1 MHFSVAINGNEDV
14 YNLVWLQ
21 QPLIIPVPE
30 VLMLRRMQDAGADLG
45 WKNGSGWTA
54 LHYAALN
61 GHVDVVQ
68 LLMAR
73 GCQATVDAATTRT
86 RRRSTERHR
95 KATLAHGGLMGV
107 KLWWTCATAMRRR
120 CTWLPNCHGR
130 TAAAL
135 LEVWADAS
143 LQNSDGDTALDFA
156 VVYRDP
162 MTTQMSDIMLG
173 YHNVNAIRQC
183 TTGRP
188 RDRGVHPSGGRGAAA
203 VRGCAARGSDWRSRR
218 PCCPLRGAGWASSR
232 SICCAQCPVGEAL
245 VPLGLAPAPVAS
257 RAAEQE
263 QQELA
268 ATEGSNI
275 PSL

>member
-1 MHFSVAINGNEDV
+1 MGVN
-14 YNLVWLQ
+14 
-21 QPLIIPVPE
+21 
-30 VLMLRRMQDAGADLG
+30 
-45 WKNGSGWTA
+45 
-54 LHYAALN
+54 
-61 GHVDVVQ
+61 
-68 LLMAR
+68 
-73 GCQATVDAATTRT
+73 
-86 RRRSTERHR
+86 
-95 KATLAHGGLMGV
+95 GGLMGV
-107 KLWWTCATAMRRR
+107 KLHLAAYRT
-120 CTWLPNCHGR
+120 CHGR

-135 LEVWADAS
+135 PEVWADAS
-143 LQNSDGDTALDFA
+143 LQNSGGNTALDFA